1 MDNNG
6 KIYSLLDQASFNQWL
21 TEFFNKKSNEL
32 AYSRQNQPKRME
44 KLVLNL
50 AIAQTEGYKVPV
62 PFKSCVVSRI
72 YSTSTGTDKAGSIRI
87 LFDQPNL
94 GNLNNAVNLFVNDT
108 LKSETLFTESYL
120 LWSAQ
125 ADTTMELYFFPDL
138 EISTGTTKTQI
149 VGTVTTSNGI
159 ASPSATYSFLYNNA
173 SGTNIYTVPTGKYAV
188 VKVTGS
194 TSGTAQ
200 TAVYLNGSG
209 FAAFYTAGVT
219 TGGLAASQSLVLKAG
234 DVISQAVSSGPTSAL
249 SVYIEEYTVI

>member
-50 AIAQTEGYKVPV
+50 ATANTEGYKVPV

-149 VGTVTTSNGI
+149 VGTVSVAGSTRIS
-159 ASPSATYSFLYNNA
+159 APVSAT
-173 SGTNIYTVPTGKYAV
+173 ITG
-188 VKVTGS
+188 
-194 TSGTAQ
+194 TSGTLY
-200 TAVYLNGSG
+200 TAPANSYAIVNLFINGGTGNNNVSIDGNTAALVGSG
-209 FAAFYTAGVT
+209 YFTYSNIIIGA
-219 TGGLAASQSLVLKAG
+219 
-234 DVISQAVSSGPTSAL
+234 SQAVTISASTGMTANISGVLIVNGP
-249 SVYIEEYTVI
+249 

>member
-1 MDNNG
+1 MNNSG

-32 AYSRQNQPKRME
+32 AYSRGNQPKRME
-44 KLVLNL
+44 KLTLSL
-50 AIAQTEGYKVPV
+50 ASANTEGYKVPV

-159 ASPSATYSFLYNNA
+159 AVPSATSQFAYINA
-173 SGTNIYTVPTGKYAV
+173 TGTNFYTVPSGKYAIV
-188 VKVTGS
+188 RYALACWNA
-194 TSGTAQ
+194 AQ
-200 TAVYLNGSG
+200 
-209 FAAFYTAGVT
+209 
-219 TGGLAASQSLVLKAG
+219 AASISINGGTVAYAIGGVMTITNSLTLKAG
-234 DVISQAVSSGPTSAL
+234 DTVSAASNGTGASAHGH
-249 SVYIEEYTVI
+249 IEEYTVI

>member
-6 KIYSLLDQASFNQWL
+6 KIYTLLDQASFNDWL
-21 TEFFNKKSNEL
+21 TQFFNKKSNEL

-50 AIAQTEGYKVPV
+50 ATANTEGYKVPV

-72 YSTSTGTDKAGSIRI
+72 YSTSSGTDKAGSIKI

-108 LKSETLFTESYL
+108 LKSEVLFTESYL

-149 VGTVTTSNGI
+149 VGTVSTSNGI
-159 ASPSATYSFLYNNA
+159 LNPSSTNAFRYSGTT
-173 SGTNIYTVPTGKYAV
+173 GTNIYTCASGTYAI
-188 VKVTGS
+188 VKVQAAIWNATQAADMQVNSVSVFYAGNA
-194 TSGTAQ
+194 TPM
-200 TAVYLNGSG
+200 AV
-209 FAAFYTAGVT
+209 
-219 TGGLAASQSLVLKAG
+219 SQYYVLKAG
-234 DVISQAVSSGPTSAL
+234 DVINSASTSGSGSSL
-249 SVYIEEYTVI
+249 SIWIETYTII

>member
-1 MDNNG
+1 MDNSN
-6 KIYSLLDQASFNQWL
+6 KIYSLLDQASFNDWL
-21 TEFFNKKSNEL
+21 TQFFNKKSNEL

-50 AIAQTEGYKVPV
+50 ATAQTEGYKVPV
-62 PFKSCVVSRI
+62 PFKSCVISRI

-159 ASPSATYSFLYNNA
+159 ASPTATQQFYYNNS
-173 SGTNIYTVPTGKYAV
+173 SGINFYTVPAGKYAV
-188 VKVTGS
+188 VKVQGYS
-194 TSGTAQ
+194 
-200 TAVYLNGSG
+200 NGSP
-209 FAAFYTAGVT
+209 ATCNLSINSNVVFYLSPGASQFF
-219 TGGLAASQSLVLKAG
+219 AASQVFVLKSG
-234 DVISQAVSSGPTSAL
+234 DTVTASSGNVSA
-249 SVYIEEYTVI
+249 SITGQIEEYTII